1 MVKIYN
7 NCLYDDT
14 DVCCSPSEN
23 TRSAKTQQSLLAS
36 DFACL
41 TYLFIISMCQNKFK

>member
-23 TRSAKTQQSLLAS
+23 TCSAKPTR
-36 DFACL
+36 FGFCMPHI
-41 TYLFIISMCQNKFK
+41 LFIISMCQNKFK

>member
-1 MVKIYN
+1 MVKIDN

-14 DVCCSPSEN
+14 DVCCSLSEN
-23 TRSAKTQQSLLAS
+23 TRSAETQQSLLAL

-41 TYLFIISMCQNKFK
+41 TYCL

>member
-23 TRSAKTQQSLLAS
+23 TCSEKTQQSLLA
-36 DFACL
+36 CL
-41 TYLFIISMCQNKFK
+41 TYCL